1 MNIPTTLTIP
11 CFSPSSRAAIKK
23 QIQSITTA
31 TLSEVQE
38 LISAELAQRSG
49 GAVKLTIVK
58 ASVAHNRRATD
69 LLTEPLDKIQR
80 NA

>member
-1 MNIPTTLTIP
+1 MNIPTTLSIP
-11 CFSPSSRAAIKK
+11 CFSPSSRAEIKK

-49 GAVKLTIVK
+49 GVKLAVVK
-58 ASVAHNRRATD
+58 PSVAHNRRATD
-69 LLTEPLDKIQR
+69 VLREPLNKIR
-80 NA
+80 CNA